1 MITKYQITFAFIAQ
15 DEENEQI
22 EREADKENSPVR
34 NSKGGPTFCKK
45 HTILK
50 EVLPKTPKLKKKNT
64 VEFAIR
70 TSLSRR
76 QSSRLSRSPFKK
88 TPIPQKSYSR
98 EPLESLS
105 GEVLF
110 REQELNRN
118 IADDFGNSDNE
129 DASEGQSEVRV
140 TRESQSKSNIDV
152 DDSTVNYDKEV
163 DKSFVTVNIDNKSQ
177 NEPETSR
184 ISRTLE
190 NSNISIQG
198 IIMKHLGEKSLV
210 DKEDNNHHKKMQISF
225 NQSFL
230 NGCLE
235 KQHTISLNT
244 SGIGTKKKRK
254 LLSKKLMNTPCDEL
268 ISPHI
273 KGKEEE
279 GGYSAKK
286 TGY

>member
-1 MITKYQITFAFIAQ
+1 MITKDQITFAFIAQ

-50 EVLPKTPKLKKKNT
+50 EVLPKTLKLKKKNT

-163 DKSFVTVNIDNKSQ
+163 DKSFVTANIDNKSQ

-190 NSNISIQG
+190 NSNI
-198 IIMKHLGEKSLV
+198 SLV

>member
-1 MITKYQITFAFIAQ
+1 MITKDQITFAFIAQ

-50 EVLPKTPKLKKKNT
+50 EVLPKTPKLKKKNK
-64 VEFAIR
+64 VEFAMR

-76 QSSRLSRSPFKK
+76 QSSTLSRSPFKK
-88 TPIPQKSYSR
+88 TPIPQKSYSQ

-163 DKSFVTVNIDNKSQ
+163 DKSFVTANIDNKSQ

-190 NSNISIQG
+190 NSNI
-198 IIMKHLGEKSLV
+198 SLV